1 MSTLHTAPTQGATM
15 GDPTGSAGAGA
26 PNLLP
31 ARAQNAGRAA
41 RVPLLERVGR
51 AIVARALRAMP
62 GTPIEVIDAGDAAA
76 AGGVATGRVRI
87 VVHDP
92 AFYRAVAFGG
102 EMGVAES
109 YIAGWWTCDDLPRLV
124 EVATAHVTALDTLE
138 SPLTRLLAPLSR
150 LAYTL
155 ERNTRA
161 GSKRNIVAHYD
172 LGNDFFALFLDPGM
186 VYSSAIFPR
195 ADSTLEEGQFE
206 KIDRACRRL
215 DLRQTDHL
223 LEIGTGWGAL
233 AIHAAKHYGCR
244 VTTTTISDAQHA
256 EATRRV
262 AAAGLAGRVTVL
274 RRDYRD
280 LDGAYDK
287 LVSIEMIEAVGRE
300 NLPGYFATCD
310 RLLKP
315 DGAALIQA
323 IVIRDQFFER
333 AARTRDFLKKYIFPG
348 SCLPSLA
355 AMHEASRDAS
365 GLRLWHCEDF
375 AGDYARTLALWRA
388 RFFAREGD
396 VRAMGYDDRFVRMWD
411 YYLAYCEGAFRARH
425 VGVVQAL
432 YLKPAR
438 RARPGSAAP
447 EPALDTSPQ
456 GVPA

>member
-1 MSTLHTAPTQGATM
+1 MSTLHTAPAPGATM
-15 GDPTGSAGAGA
+15 GDPTGRAGAGA

-62 GTPIEVIDAGDAAA
+62 GMPIEVVDAGDGAAA
-76 AGGVATGRVRI
+76 ADPPAWRVRI

-124 EVATAHVTALDTLE
+124 EVATAHVTALDTLA
-138 SPLTRLLAPLSR
+138 SPLMRLLAPLSR

-172 LGNDFFALFLDPGM
+172 LGNDFFALFLDPAM

-195 ADSTLEEGQFE
+195 ADSTLEEGQVE

-215 DLRQTDHL
+215 DLRPTDHL

-262 AAAGLAGRVTVL
+262 VAAGLAGRVTLL

-280 LDGAYDK
+280 LEGAYDK

-388 RFFAREGD
+388 RFFARERD
-396 VRAMGYDDRFVRMWD
+396 VRAMGFDDRFVRMWD

-438 RARPGSAAP
+438 RARSGSAAP
-447 EPALDTSPQ
+447 EVDDRSAR
-456 GVPA
+456 A

>member
-1 MSTLHTAPTQGATM
+1 MSTLRTSPTPGATM
-15 GDPTGSAGAGA
+15 DDPTGRAGVGA

-41 RVPLLERVGR
+41 RGPLLERVGR

-76 AGGVATGRVRI
+76 AAGVPTGRVRI

-102 EMGVAES
+102 ELGVAES

-215 DLRQTDHL
+215 DLRPSDHL
-223 LEIGTGWGAL
+223 LEIGSGWGAL
-233 AIHAAKHYGCR
+233 AIHAAKEYGCR

-262 AAAGLAGRVTVL
+262 SAAGLAGRVTVL

-300 NLPGYFATCD
+300 HLPGYFATCD

-388 RFFAREGD
+388 RFFARERD

-432 YLKPAR
+432 YLKPGR

-447 EPALDTSPQ
+447 EVDDRSAR
-456 GVPA
+456 A

>member
-1 MSTLHTAPTQGATM
+1 MSTLRTSPPPGATM
-15 GDPTGSAGAGA
+15 GDPTRAGA

-280 LDGAYDK
+280 LDGAYNK

-375 AGDYARTLALWRA
+375 AGDYARTLALWRE
-388 RFFAREGD
+388 RFFARERD